1 MRSFLTPAA
10 ALVSLLIIAAPADAQ
25 VRQVSGVRWREL
37 LELAHPGAPL
47 PQSTL
52 DAAARTCA
60 RELPDSVMLATPTA
74 NGPGNRGHVSVW
86 IGEPDPRVGWQMVD
100 PPPMPDTLRA
110 AVFASR
116 CESGSGGRRDL
127 LLVLEVDGRFLEYR
141 PPMFLLCSF
150 LRPDEG
156 QTCEQLPML
165 RGFGGGR
172 VYPLVW
178 VQEQGRLVG
187 EPVLVAERIR
197 RVRSYGWSQRIVQL
211 VLERR
216 IELGMNTDM
225 VLEAWGYP
233 ERTTRSVSRHG
244 TRETWFYPGVII
256 HFTDGRVESWTEH
269 N

>member
-1 MRSFLTPAA
+1 MRFFLAPVAGLI
-10 ALVSLLIIAAPADAQ
+10 ALLVLAAPADAQ
-25 VRQVSGVRWREL
+25 VRQVSGVPWREL

-60 RELPDSVMLATPTA
+60 RVLPDSVMLATPTG
-74 NGPGNRGHVSVW
+74 NGPGTRGRVSVW

-100 PPPMPDTLRA
+100 PPPMADTLRA

-116 CESGSGGRRDL
+116 CDPGSGGKMDVL
-127 LLVLEVDGRFLEYR
+127 LILEVNGRFLEYR
-141 PPMFLLCSF
+141 PPTFLLCSYQ
-150 LRPDEG
+150 RPGPG

-178 VQEQGRLVG
+178 VQGQGRLVG
-187 EPVLVAERIR
+187 EPVLVEERIR
-197 RVRSYGWSQRIVQL
+197 RVHSYGWLRRIVQL
-211 VLERR
+211 VLARR

-225 VLEAWGYP
+225 VFEAWGNP
-233 ERTTRSVSRHG
+233 DRTTRSVSRYG